1 MSKWNIIIQK
11 FSIDS
16 AMAAALESYSALM
29 GWNNVMSR
37 RREVL
42 LKKSPSLSSIF
53 LLKGLP
59 SVVVY
64 PSKYFALPAPSVPPY
79 TFENETQL
87 KEVLEQ
93 AAVTSLFDVQWLYFV
108 IFIFKDFL
116 FENSALLLYE
126 DNQKSQ
132 RTPGFLSHTQHFVLQ
147 SQQYCTNYP
156 SQLNIVLSSVY
167 WY

>member
-59 SVVVY
+59 SVVVVY
-64 PSKYFALPAPSVPPY
+64 PSKYFALPAPSVSPY

-87 KEVLEQ
+87 KEVVALWCS
-93 AAVTSLFDVQWLYFV
+93 VTLFCV
-108 IFIFKDFL
+108 
-116 FENSALLLYE
+116 
-126 DNQKSQ
+126 
-132 RTPGFLSHTQHFVLQ
+132 
-147 SQQYCTNYP
+147 
-156 SQLNIVLSSVY
+156 
-167 WY
+167 